1 MIKLKLGA
9 PVAEAIAWA
18 RQVRDWVG
26 PDMALCAD
34 ANWAYDVADAA
45 WARFWWIYLVVHLV
59 ISAVTT
65 VWFVIGG
72 THGMLDL
79 YRRLRTLKPDDRDDG
94 RVEGG
99 N

>member
-1 MIKLKLGA
+1 M
-9 PVAEAIAWA
+9 
-18 RQVRDWVG
+18 
-26 PDMALCAD
+26 
-34 ANWAYDVADAA
+34 
-45 WARFWWIYLVVHLV
+45 